1 GHIVRYTI
9 DKQRRLVIATAPEV
23 LGFDD
28 VLVHMKEVAADPD
41 FDPTYSHF
49 VDFSPVKRMKISG
62 SHMSVLARH
71 DIFDSRARR
80 AAFAPQAWMY
90 GLARMYALYRETFGG
105 EHLRVFRD
113 KDEAFTW
120 LFAPEI
126 RKAG

>member
-1 GHIVRYTI
+1 VQYTI
-9 DKQRRLVIATAPEV
+9 DKQRRLVVATAPEV
-23 LGFDD
+23 MGFED
-28 VLVHMKEVAADPD
+28 VLVHMREVAADPD

-49 VDFSPVKRMKISG
+49 VDFSAVKTMRING
-62 SHMSVLARH
+62 LQMSVLARH
-71 DIFDSRARR
+71 DIFDSRAKR
-80 AAFAPQAWMY
+80 AAFAPQMWVY

-113 KDEAFTW
+113 KDEAMAW